1 VVDPAHPGF
10 LGITI
15 KEVDTTLIVLI
26 NRDKSPVRA
35 EKWKALAGLAETTNF
50 RSLLNQEN
58 IDAAFEL
65 PGTEA
70 VVLLAER

>member
-1 VVDPAHPGF
+1 VVDPVHPGL

-15 KEVDTTLIVLI
+15 EEGDTTLIVLI

-35 EKWKALAGLAETTNF
+35 EKWKALAGLAATTNF
-50 RSLLNQEN
+50 RSLLNQEG